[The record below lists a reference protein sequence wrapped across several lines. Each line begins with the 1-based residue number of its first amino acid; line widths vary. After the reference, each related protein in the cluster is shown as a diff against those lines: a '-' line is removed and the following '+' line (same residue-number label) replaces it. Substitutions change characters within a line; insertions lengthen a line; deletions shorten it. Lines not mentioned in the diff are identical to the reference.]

1 MKWLQLFLFLLFSP
15 LLLLLFISSSTK
27 VREVELEPVTIQLR
41 WFHQFQFAGRNELA
55 VQVDVFD
62 TASQALLVSFT
73 AKKEPASH
81 PMSSENDMDDAI
93 REAVDEIILELK
105 R

>member
-1 MKWLQLFLFLLFSP
+1 LPLIILFSFS
-15 LLLLLFISSSTK
+15 LSVWIRIKIACLLLFISSNTK

-62 TASQALLVSFT
+62 TASQALLV
-73 AKKEPASH
+73 
-81 PMSSENDMDDAI
+81 
-93 REAVDEIILELK
+93 
-105 R
+105 